1 MISFMSCFIMFNKLI
16 MKSTI
21 TIDKELSRELEIL
34 KGSKT
39 WNEFLKE
46 LLVVYKE
53 YKNKET

>member
-1 MISFMSCFIMFNKLI
+1 MSCFIMFNKLI